1 MAKRQ
6 SKKATVKHSPS
17 VQFSFGEPEPVNSL
31 DISEILGVFYD
42 DQCEYYTPP
51 VLPKGLDKMGRANA
65 IHRRCINFKVNQMSI
80 CFESGPVSI
89 RDFRRLALDH
99 QVFGNF
105 YLENIFNRGGQIVRG
120 QHLPAINMRKTKKLG
135 FKMLRASGTDINWR
149 ANEVLHGLEYD
160 TAQSIYGVPGWIGA
174 FHDVLLNS
182 EATRFRR
189 RYYLNGS
196 HMGYILYTT
205 APDLDA
211 EVEEKIKAAVQGG
224 KGIGNFRSMFLNVP
238 NGQEKGV
245 QIIPVGDISQKDEF
259 EKIKNVSANDII
271 IAHGINPQLAGMKP
285 DNVGGFGDIEKAG
298 TWYRQN
304 EVQAAVQPF
313 LELNEFLPPK
323 LHFKFDFDK

>member
-6 SKKATVKHSPS
+6 SKNQNSKQSI
-17 VQFSFGEPEPVNSL
+17 QFSFGEPEPVNSL
-31 DISEILGVFYD
+31 DVSEILGVFYD
-42 DQCEYYTPP
+42 DTSKYYNPP
-51 VLPKGLDKMGRANA
+51 ILLKGLDKMGRANA

-80 CFESGPVSI
+80 CFKNGPVSI

-105 YLENIFNRGGQIVRG
+105 YIENIFNRAGQIVRG

-135 FKMLRASGTDINWR
+135 FKMLRGSKPDIDWQPF
-149 ANEVLHGLEYD
+149 EVLHGLEYD

-205 APDLDA
+205 ASSLDK
-211 EVEEKIKAAVQGG
+211 EVEEEIKKAVQGG
-224 KGIGNFRSMFLNVP
+224 KGVGNFRSMYFNDP
-238 NGQEKGV
+238 GGNEKGI

-259 EKIKNVSANDII
+259 EKIKNISANDII
-271 IAHGINPQLAGMKP
+271 ISHGINPQLAGMKP

-298 TWYRQN
+298 TWYRKN

-313 LELNEFLPPK
+313 LELNEFLPAK
-323 LHFKFDFDK
+323 LHFEFDFDK